1 MKTILKPALHTLWQA
16 FAASLVLW
24 FTANAA
30 EVHAVHTVGDAE
42 RVGLSAA
49 AAVGAAVLS
58 ALFHLIK
65 QYGPALAASRA
76 KDNPTEAA
84 AIYAALTAADT
95 ESAKLADY
103 TLPASAGEQG
113 PEVPATP
120 PTA

>member
-1 MKTILKPALHTLWQA
+1 MSPVLKPALHTLWQA

-30 EVHAVHTVGDAE
+30 EVHAIHTVGDAE

-65 QYGPALAASRA
+65 QYGPSLAASRV

-84 AIYAALTAADT
+84 AIYAALTAADA
-95 ESAKLADY
+95 ESAKLTDY
-103 TLPASAGEQG
+103 ALPASTD
-113 PEVPATP
+113 PAP
-120 PTA
+120 PAPAA